1 MVRDIQD
8 NTDEC
13 DTMKELHS
21 PNFIKIDFDYPIY
34 SSGQPTKKGL
44 RKILY
49 HIRKEEKRED
59 ILLINLR
66 TEPILFLKNGKD
78 AIPYSIRRHD
88 KPTDYLSC
96 LSVDDE
102 GPIRKE
108 VSNSSKKIN
117 SIYPVT

>member
-8 NTDEC
+8 NMDEC
-13 DTMKELHS
+13 NTMNDLLS
-21 PNFIKIDFDYPIY
+21 PNFVKVEFDYPIY

-44 RKILY
+44 RKLLNY
-49 HIRKEEKRED
+49 VRHEEKRED
-59 ILLINLR
+59 ILLVNLR

-88 KPTDYLSC
+88 KPTDFLAC
-96 LSVDDE
+96 LSVEDE

-108 VSNSSKKIN
+108 VCNIS
-117 SIYPVT
+117 